1 MAATQTTNNNSIRS
15 ILDNKKLNDSNF
27 LDWYRNPRI
36 VFENE
41 QKLHHLEEALLEAPP
56 ALQLLLYATPT
67 PEEGH
72 SLSTY
77 VLKMKAY
84 LKQME
89 RLGYPMALVLGVN
102 LILTSLSIDMTIV
115 KGSSETTAEWYI
127 ENYKNVSQDIWDQLN
142 AEAEAVQIILIGID
156 NDIYSTVDACPNA
169 CEMWNTI

>member
-67 PEEGH
+67 PAEQELFETVKEFHACKQEEGH

-102 LILTSLSIDMTIV
+102 LILTSLSMDMTR
-115 KGSSETTAEWYI
+115 
-127 ENYKNVSQDIWDQLN
+127 
-142 AEAEAVQIILIGID
+142 ID